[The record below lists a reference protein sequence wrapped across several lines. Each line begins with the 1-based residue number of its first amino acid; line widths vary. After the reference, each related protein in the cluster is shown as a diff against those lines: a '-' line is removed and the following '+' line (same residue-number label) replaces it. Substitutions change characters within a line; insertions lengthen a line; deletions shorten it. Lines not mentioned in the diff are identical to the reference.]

1 MGSGRFAG
9 GSARPDYLPFRGWE
23 RIELVGLIAAV
34 SGLGRLVED
43 VEEYALDALEAA
55 GAKFRRWGGADPRG
69 LTMDEAG
76 AICLYTKA
84 NLGRP
89 EQSMYAVLNRA
100 CHSDDRRTLV
110 PFFKYLKLFFTG
122 ARKLP
127 NACPIQVWRAF
138 PNRPQDWETVYAI
151 GNELHWW
158 GFTSTT
164 KDNKVLQTPTFFG
177 TEGNTRTLFSL
188 DCINGID
195 ISAYSDY
202 AEAEVLLLPGAKF
215 VVTQRMSPEMLGG
228 AAMIVMKQLPS
239 RHDILTFTDE
249 PAPPPAPAPA
259 PAPPPAPVT
268 PAPAPG
274 ARASGDSTTTAAGT
288 HASSAS
294 TIHGS
299 PCKVSSPMPQMPA
312 AAAAAPSAPT
322 SESLQCPPQAAA
334 SALMQDLQNM
344 SVKEIKAAI
353 TSQSGQ
359 PTCGNGH
366 RLVRNLEDNGWACD
380 GRDLPGGCKRGCT
393 GFRQSA
399 GWGRYRCATCDYD
412 LCDRCY
418 EARRSVDFS
427 HCVEKGARDGTVR
440 AGSAWLCPMSKTE
453 CASV

>member
-1 MGSGRFAG
+1 MLASEQPDTEGSDDAVASLRSGGAMGSGRFAG

-344 SVKEIKAAI
+344 SVKEIKAAL
-353 TSQSGQ
+353 T
-359 PTCGNGH
+359 
-366 RLVRNLEDNGWACD
+366 V
-380 GRDLPGGCKRGCT
+380 
-393 GFRQSA
+393 
-399 GWGRYRCATCDYD
+399 
-412 LCDRCY
+412 
-418 EARRSVDFS
+418 RSVDFS
-427 HCVEKGARDGTVR
+427 HCIEKGARDGTVR